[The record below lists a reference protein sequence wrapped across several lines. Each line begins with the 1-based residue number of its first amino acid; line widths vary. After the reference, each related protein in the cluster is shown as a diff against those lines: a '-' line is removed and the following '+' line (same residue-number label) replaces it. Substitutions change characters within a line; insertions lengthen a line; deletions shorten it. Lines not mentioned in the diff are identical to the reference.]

1 MESEPFGE
9 DPNGTREA
17 IMRATYRALCE
28 HGYAALTIADIGA
41 EFDKSV
47 SLVYHH
53 YEGKDD
59 LLVDFLGYMLD
70 RFRTEVVVEESDDP
84 RERLRAA
91 LAGVRTGPLAADRR
105 EFTSALTELRAQA
118 AHDPAFREQ
127 FERTDAFFHER
138 IADIV
143 RTGIEQDV
151 FRDVDPDRV
160 ATMMVTAV
168 NGAMLTRV
176 TTDAPVTP
184 ALDELDAYIDS
195 RLVVGDGEEDEG
207 DGEGECGDGEDGP

>member
-28 HGYAALTIADIGA
+28 HGYAALTIADIGT

-59 LLVDFLGYMLD
+59 LLVDFLGYMLE
-70 RFRTEVVVEESDDP
+70 RFRTEVAIENSEDP
-84 RERLRAA
+84 REQLRAA
-91 LAGVRTGPLAADRR
+91 LVGVRTGPLAADRR

-118 AHDPAFREQ
+118 AHDPAFRDQIEK
-127 FERTDAFFHER
+127 TDAFFHER

-143 RTGIEQDV
+143 RAGIEQGV

-160 ATMMVTAV
+160 ATMMVTTV
-168 NGAMLTRV
+168 NGAMLTHV
-176 TTDAPVTP
+176 TTDTPVTP
-184 ALDELDAYIDS
+184 ALDELDAYIES
-195 RLVVGDGEEDEG
+195 RLIVEE
-207 DGEGECGDGEDGP
+207 GEGGGGGEDGS